1 MKQRGGVWNSIYE
14 VTHSR
19 LGYLSFAEGWGEE
32 KIFRK
37 LMKTKLYLLLLLFS
51 TVVFAQQKQVE
62 TSIDT
67 TKNKIG
73 AEFKLTLKTDVDTL
87 SKVVFPDLKYIG
99 ALEVIQSYRIDTV
112 KKGDRYELIKK
123 YGLTQF
129 DSGKYTIPSV
139 KILINNKPFL
149 SDPVLVEVANVPV
162 DTLKQKMYDIKDIVP
177 AEDTMG
183 NWWKYLLAL
192 IVLLGIGALVYW
204 FIKKR
209 QKKAIEEEVYKTPI
223 EKATSLL
230 NTLEKKELWQKGEVK
245 AYYSELTDIARN
257 YIEEAIE
264 IPAMES
270 TTSELIVGLRAASV
284 KKKMTVSQE
293 TIENLERVL
302 KQADLVKFAKS
313 KPLDYEIT
321 EDRNKI
327 QKAILT
333 LDSSIPVVVELEEDT
348 LLNEAQ
354 RQKQIEIQ
362 LKKKRNKRIVIS
374 VASVL
379 FLLFA
384 TTLFFIVTKGFNY
397 VKDNVIGHPTKEL
410 LEGEWVKSTYGNPG
424 VTIETPKVLKRIDLS
439 KSLPKNGLALVKEMN
454 SFAYGSVLDNFYL
467 MVSTLKYKQ
476 DSTAVDLKKSLE
488 VSLQTLE
495 TQGAQNMIVKQE
507 DFETQQGISGI
518 KGYGTF
524 SRISDVTKTSEKI
537 YYEVLLFG
545 QEGGLQQIMIF
556 HEEGDQYANKISD
569 RVLNSVEL
577 SQVSR

>member
-1 MKQRGGVWNSIYE
+1 MKKQ
-14 VTHSR
+14 
-19 LGYLSFAEGWGEE
+19 
-32 KIFRK
+32 
-37 LMKTKLYLLLLLFS
+37 LYLLLLLLS
-51 TVVFAQQKQVE
+51 TAVFAQKKVE

-73 AEFKLTLKTDVDTL
+73 AEFKLTLKTTVE
-87 SKVVFPDLKYIG
+87 SSAKVVFPNLKNIG
-99 ALEVIQSYRIDTV
+99 ALEVIQSYPVDTV
-112 KKGDRYELIKK
+112 KSSGRYELIKK

-129 DSGKYTIPSV
+129 DSGRYVIPSI
-139 KILINNKPFL
+139 KIFINSKPYMTDSL
-149 SDPVLVEVANVPV
+149 SVEVANVQV

-177 AEDTMG
+177 VKSPMSV
-183 NWWKYLLAL
+183 WWKYLFILAL
-192 IVLLGIGALVYW
+192 ILGIGALVYW
-204 FIKKR
+204 FVKKQ
-209 QKKAIEEEVYKTPI
+209 QKKKIEQEVYKTPI

-230 NTLEKKELWQKGEVK
+230 NTLEQKELWQKGEVK

-333 LDSSIPVVVELEEDT
+333 LDSSIPVEVALEEDT

-354 RQKQIEIQ
+354 RQKQIQMQ
-362 LKKKRNKRIVIS
+362 LKKKRNRRIAVS
-374 VASVL
+374 VAAVL
-379 FLLFA
+379 FLLIG
-384 TTLFFIVTKGFNY
+384 TTLFFIATKGFDY
-397 VKDNVIGHPTKEL
+397 VKDNIIGHPTKEL

-424 VTIETPKVLKRIDLS
+424 VSIETPKVLKRIDLT
-439 KSLPKNGLALVKEMN
+439 KSLPKEGLALVKEMQ
-454 SFAYGSVLDNFYL
+454 SFAYGSFTDNFYL

-476 DSTAVDLKKSLE
+476 ETEIDLKKSID
-488 VSLQTLE
+488 VTIQTLE
-495 TQGAQNMIVKQE
+495 SQGAQNMIVKQE
-507 DFETQQGISGI
+507 DFDTGEGISGQ
-518 KGYGTF
+518 KAYGTF
-524 SRISDVTKTSEKI
+524 SQMNKDSKSSEKV
-537 YYEVLLFG
+537 YYEILLFG
-545 QEGGLQQIMIF
+545 QDGGLQQIMIL
-556 HEEGDQYANKISD
+556 HKEGDTYANEISE

-577 SQVSR
+577 KQLSK